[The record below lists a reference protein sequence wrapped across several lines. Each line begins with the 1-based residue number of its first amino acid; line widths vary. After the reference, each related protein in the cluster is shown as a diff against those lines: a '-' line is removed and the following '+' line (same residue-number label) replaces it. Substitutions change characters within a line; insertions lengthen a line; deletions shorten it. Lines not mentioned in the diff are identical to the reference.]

1 MHKLWLIFA
10 QTVTIV
16 LAALFVVS
24 TLRPEL
30 LPWQSRGGG
39 AVVTIKEAVVTDAAR
54 QNASL
59 PTSYSDAAQKA
70 MPSVVNVFTSKEVK
84 ISSHPLMEDPMFRR
98 FFGDRFESPQSRRAS
113 SLGSGVI
120 VSSEGYILTN
130 HHVIEAADEIE
141 VALADG
147 RKAKARV
154 IGSDPETDLAVVRV
168 DMEALPT
175 MTFGHSDNA
184 RVGDIVL
191 AIGNP
196 FGVGQTVTM
205 GIISALGRTHMGIN
219 TFENFI
225 QTDAAINPG
234 NSGGALV
241 DVSGNLIGINT
252 AIVSRTGGSLGIG
265 FAITTSVAKQIME
278 QIIQTGGVTRGW
290 IGVEVQDLT
299 PELAESFKRP
309 NTNGAL
315 IAGVLKGGPA
325 DRAGVKPGDIIV
337 AVKGNP
343 VVDSSVMLNLIAA
356 LLPGE
361 GADITVMRNQTEKS
375 IQINVGK
382 RPMPA
387 PQDQYQDPDAMD

>member
-1 MHKLWLIFA
+1 MRKLWLIFA
-10 QTVTIV
+10 QFTTLV
-16 LAALFVVS
+16 LAILFVVS
-24 TLRPEL
+24 TLRPDL
-30 LPWQSRGGG
+30 LPRTQQRDASGTI
-39 AVVTIKEAVVTDAAR
+39 VTIKEAV
-54 QNASL
+54 
-59 PTSYSDAAQKA
+59 SDTQAKTEFKPGSFSNAAQAA
-70 MPSVVNVFTSKEVK
+70 MPAVVNVFTSKEVK
-84 ISSHPLMEDPMFRR
+84 VAPHPLLEDPRFRR
-98 FFGDRFESPQSRRAS
+98 FFGDPLESQSRRAS

-120 VSSEGYILTN
+120 VSPEGYILTN

-141 VALADG
+141 IALADG
-147 RKAKARV
+147 RKSKARV
-154 IGSDPETDLAVVRV
+154 IGSDPETDLAVVKV

-205 GIISALGRTHMGIN
+205 GIISALGRTHLGIN

-241 DVSGNLIGINT
+241 DTSGNLIGINT

-265 FAITTSVAKQIME
+265 FAITTTVAKQIME

-309 NTNGAL
+309 STNGAL

-325 DRAGVKPGDIIV
+325 DRAGVKPGDILI
-337 AVKGNP
+337 A
-343 VVDSSVMLNLIAA
+343 VDSQPVIDSSTMLNLIAA
-356 LLPGE
+356 LSPGQT
-361 GADITVMRNQTEKS
+361 ATILVMRNQAEKTVK
-375 IQINVGK
+375 INVGK
-382 RPMPA
+382 RPKPTA
-387 PQDQYQDPDAMD
+387 QEQYLDPDAMD

>member
-10 QTVTIV
+10 QTATIF
-16 LAALFVVS
+16 LAILFVVS

-30 LPWQSRGGG
+30 LPWSQHGGI
-39 AVVTIKEAVVTDAAR
+39 VTLKEAAPDGAPKP
-54 QNASL
+54 SGF
-59 PTSYSDAAQKA
+59 SDAVQVA

-84 ISSHPLMEDPMFRR
+84 MLSHPLLDDPVFRR
-98 FFGDRFESPQSRRAS
+98 FFGDRLESQTRRTS

-120 VSSEGYILTN
+120 MSPEGYILTN
-130 HHVIEAADEIE
+130 HHVVEAADEIE

-147 RKAKARV
+147 RKAKARI
-154 IGSDPETDLAVVRV
+154 IGSDPETDLAVVKV
-168 DMEALPT
+168 EMKGLPA
-175 MTFGHSDNA
+175 MTFGRSEHA
-184 RVGDIVL
+184 MVGDMVL

-205 GIISALGRTHMGIN
+205 GIISALGRTHLGIN

-241 DVSGNLIGINT
+241 DASGNLIGINT

-265 FAITTSVAKQIME
+265 FAIPASIAKQIME
-278 QIIQTGGVTRGW
+278 QIIQSGGVTRGW

-299 PELAESFKRP
+299 PELAESFKR
-309 NTNGAL
+309 TTTDGAL

-325 DRAGVKPGDIIV
+325 DKAGVKPGDILV
-337 AVKGNP
+337 AVEGK
-343 VVDSSVMLNLIAA
+343 VIADSSVMLNLIAA
-356 LLPGE
+356 LPPGE
-361 GADITVMRNQTEKS
+361 VATITVVRNHAEKD
-375 IQINVGK
+375 IKINVGK
-382 RPMPA
+382 RPKPA
-387 PQDQYQDPDAMD
+387 PQDQYQDTLE